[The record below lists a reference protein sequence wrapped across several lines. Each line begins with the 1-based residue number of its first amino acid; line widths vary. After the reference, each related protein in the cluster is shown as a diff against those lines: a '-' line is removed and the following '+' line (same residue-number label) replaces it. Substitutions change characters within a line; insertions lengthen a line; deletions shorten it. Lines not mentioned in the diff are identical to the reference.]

1 MSGGATCG
9 LPFPVVWQQTRLS
22 EGGGREDEGK
32 GGREGQGRQEA
43 LQTQL
48 IHTHHTNSHTHV
60 HTGKTF
66 AQTPTLICLIIIT
79 MMSSRCR
86 QTSERERERE
96 AERERR
102 EAERRGRREE
112 TTCSLPPF
120 VFLPLLFP
128 VSLRSTCA
136 TFARPEGGRRAVL
149 ARDRA
154 SKEEREADTVHAKR
168 ESEKGCREERERE
181 T

>member
-86 QTSERERERE
+86 QTSERERQ
-96 AERERR
+96 
-102 EAERRGRREE
+102 RGREGKRSEGEE
-112 TTCSLPPF
+112 GKKLPAL
-120 VFLPLLFP
+120 FLPSSSFLFSSP
-128 VSLRSTCA
+128 SPFDQLAQPLHDLR
-136 TFARPEGGRRAVL
+136 EGG
-149 ARDRA
+149 
-154 SKEEREADTVHAKR
+154 EQ
-168 ESEKGCREERERE
+168 C
-181 T
+181 